1 MTNLSQNFHD
11 RARQSGVELRK
22 IVISLSTGALAICFL
37 VLTREIKPVLTILQ
51 QKLLLVAVCFFGL
64 SVFGGIVSWWSDGAR
79 FFYLAQNSSSN
90 QSFCSDAIAKAKQ
103 RRTIVHRLSD
113 VLLSVSFT
121 GGILLFNCIYPFYVR
136 ARCTR
141 PNAELSLR
149 SLPLIYSDER

>member
-22 IVISLSTGALAICFL
+22 LVISLSTGALAICFL

-79 FFYLAQNSSSN
+79 FFYLAQNFSSN
-90 QSFCSDAIAKAKQ
+90 QSSCSDTIAKAKQ
-103 RRTIVHRLSD
+103 RWTIVRRLSD
-113 VLLSVSFT
+113 VLVAVSFT
-121 GGILLFNCIYPFYVR
+121 VGILLSIVFILNRVK
-136 ARCTR
+136 ALT
-141 PNAELSLR
+141 NHLS
-149 SLPLIYSDER
+149 